1 MMRSALLALMV
12 VAAIPHLMLGG
23 AGVARLAVQLPAAR
37 HRLDPVAFARFSSAA
52 DMGRGGFTLY
62 PLLGIGGPLATLAA
76 LAVSYA
82 TSTPGSVRALLAVAA
97 LLCVLHSFTTS
108 RAAPAM
114 MGIGRAGDQAEVI
127 AQLIDKFTWWSW
139 PRAILQGLAGA
150 VLMAA
155 LVALQGRGA
164 YPVAA
169 LTVAFIALTL
179 VTILAG
185 AALDQ
190 VAVHIPAGRQI
201 GARAYAT
208 YLRAADLANGRVLY
222 PLVGLASNAALITTF
237 GLALAQ
243 PLPLR
248 YRVAFGVAAAC
259 GLAAFAVTAR
269 TLPAARALAAGP
281 GPSDEAAV
289 GRFVSGALA
298 RAPLFLII
306 FACLLWALTER

>member
-1 MMRSALLALMV
+1 
-12 VAAIPHLMLGG
+12 
-23 AGVARLAVQLPAAR
+23 
-37 HRLDPVAFARFSSAA
+37 
-52 DMGRGGFTLY
+52 
-62 PLLGIGGPLATLAA
+62 
-76 LAVSYA
+76 
-82 TSTPGSVRALLAVAA
+82 
-97 LLCVLHSFTTS
+97 
-108 RAAPAM
+108 
-114 MGIGRAGDQAEVI
+114 
-127 AQLIDKFTWWSW
+127 
-139 PRAILQGLAGA
+139 
-150 VLMAA
+150 MAA
-155 LVALQGRGA
+155 LVLLQGRGA
-164 YPVAA
+164 YPVAV
-169 LTVAFIALTL
+169 LTVAFAAFTL

-190 VAVHIPAGRQI
+190 VVVYIPAGRHI

-208 YLRAADLANGRVLY
+208 YLRAADLTNGRVLY

-248 YRVAFGVAAAC
+248 YRVAFGVAAGC

-281 GPSDEAAV
+281 GPSDETAV
-289 GRFVSGALA
+289 GRFVSAALA